1 MSGDDAYVRTL
12 AWLYAR
18 EARAGID
25 LKLARVEAA
34 AARLGHPQRAAAAL
48 HVGGTNGKGSTAAM
62 LDAIVRAAGRRVG
75 LYTSPHLVSFRER
88 ITIDGVP
95 IAEDE
100 VVEGIGRL
108 RRDLDDARGLTAFE
122 VMTLLA
128 WITFAAQRVEVQVL
142 EVGLGGRL
150 DATNVVVPAVAVITN
165 VGRDHEQYLGDTI
178 TAIASE
184 KAGIV
189 KPGVPVVSGACGES
203 ADVIAARAA
212 ALGSPLSVL
221 GRDFG
226 IAAEPLQDRSAA
238 AADAAAADTS
248 AAHRFAARPQ
258 HTLVYRSAD
267 GTIDGLRI
275 ALAGR
280 HQRDNAALALRALEL
295 APQLTVTPAAM
306 RAGLAGVR
314 WPGRLQVV
322 RRAPDVI
329 LDGAHNPAGIDV
341 LVEEV
346 RALAAGRPV
355 RVLFGVMRD
364 KAWPQMLR
372 ALDAIAAEIVVTR
385 PRQARSA
392 DPNEVATAA
401 PRPVPVV
408 ADPMHAYEELV
419 ARSGRYD
426 VVLVTGSLFLVG
438 DVLAAID
445 PAVARDAER
454 ERAAAR
460 LAAGG

>member
-25 LKLARVEAA
+25 LKLERVAVA
-34 AARLGHPQRAAAAL
+34 AARLGDPQRVAPAL

-62 LDAIVRAAGRRVG
+62 LDAMLRAGGRRVG
-75 LYTSPHLVSFRER
+75 LYTSPHLVSFRDR
-88 ITIDGVP
+88 IAVDGVP
-95 IAEDE
+95 ISEDE
-100 VVEGIGRL
+100 VVGGIARL

-128 WITFAAQRVEVQVL
+128 WVTFAARGVDVQVL

-150 DATNVVVPAVAVITN
+150 DATNVVVPEVAVVTN
-165 VGRDHEQYLGDTI
+165 VARDHEQYLGDTI
-178 TAIASE
+178 AAIAAE

-189 KPGVPVVSGACGES
+189 KQGVPVVSGARGDA

-212 ALGSPLSVL
+212 ALASPLSVL
-221 GRDFG
+221 GRDFT
-226 IAAEPLQDRSAA
+226 IAAT
-238 AADAAAADTS
+238 DT
-248 AAHRFAARPQ
+248 AL
-258 HTLVYRSAD
+258 TYRSTAT
-267 GTIDGLRI
+267 TIDGLHV

-280 HQRDNAALALRALEL
+280 HQRGNAALALRALEV
-295 APQLTVTPAAM
+295 APALGVAAAAM
-306 RAGLAGVR
+306 RTGLAAVR

-329 LDGAHNPAGIDV
+329 LDGAHNPAGTDV
-341 LVEEV
+341 LVEEM
-346 RALAAGRPV
+346 RALAAGRRL

-372 ALDAIAAEIVVTR
+372 ALDAIAIELVVTR
-385 PRQARSA
+385 PRQTRSA
-392 DPNEVATAA
+392 DPNEVAAAA
-401 PRPVPVV
+401 PRPVCVV
-408 ADPMHAYEELV
+408 DDPALAYEQLV
-419 ARSGRYD
+419 ARSARED

-438 DVLAAID
+438 DVLAAVD
-445 PAVARDAER
+445 PTLARDAER

-460 LAAGG
+460 LAARG